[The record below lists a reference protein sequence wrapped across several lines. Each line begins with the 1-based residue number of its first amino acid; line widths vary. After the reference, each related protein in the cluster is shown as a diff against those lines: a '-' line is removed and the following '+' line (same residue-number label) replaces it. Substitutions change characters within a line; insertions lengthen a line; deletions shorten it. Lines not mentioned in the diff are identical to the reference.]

1 MTAGY
6 PVPQSS
12 ARKYLSRGNT
22 KVMLTTVPHHPL
34 SAVFGHEKPVS
45 ASRRVTGVFR
55 VSEQDQSG
63 RHQHC
68 SISSSLWRGQQ
79 RMPRWFGMT
88 LGSNSG
94 LRMPRFFWLT

>member
-22 KVMLTTVPHHPL
+22 KVMLTTVPTIP
-34 SAVFGHEKPVS
+34 SPPSSGTKKPVS